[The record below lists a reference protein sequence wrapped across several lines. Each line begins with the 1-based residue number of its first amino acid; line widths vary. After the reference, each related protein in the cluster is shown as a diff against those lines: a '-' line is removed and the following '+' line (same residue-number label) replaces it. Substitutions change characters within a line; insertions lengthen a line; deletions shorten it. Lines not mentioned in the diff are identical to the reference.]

1 MRLLRGLLRRV
12 GRRRQEV
19 EGLCYC
25 PVYGAMIQAR
35 PRDNYVGNFV
45 YDNRDVKMR
54 FKA

>member
-12 GRRRQEV
+12 GRSQQAV

-35 PRDNYVGNFV
+35 PRDIDIGNFV
-45 YDNRDVKMR
+45 YDNRDVEMR